1 MPDLSLEACHQFW
14 NGFPDTYV
22 YKAIVLLEATEDW
35 TLDGQEDVEK
45 AIQELSEAIDAVDA
59 FTIQDQEKLA
69 AVCSCVRMSR
79 KLRLMQ
85 VIDQGDPGAA
95 SKLLSYAESNQSQ
108 SAQTHLFLRRNI
120 IFERIRLIS
129 RMLSSERMSLMKKA
143 FTNES

>member
-22 YKAIVLLEATEDW
+22 YKAIALLEATEDW

-45 AIQELSEAIDAVDA
+45 TIVDFAAAIEASDTYKIA
-59 FTIQDQEKLA
+59 DQEKLV
-69 AVCSCVRMSR
+69 AVCSSVRMSR

-85 VIDQGDPGAA
+85 VIDQGEPGAA
-95 SKLLSYAESNQSQ
+95 SKLLSYAEANQSQ
-108 SAQTHLFLRRNI
+108 SPHTHLFLRRNI

-129 RMLSSERMSLMKKA
+129 RMLSPERMSLMKKA
-143 FTNES
+143 FANES